1 MINHHIPLCSMVF
14 PKTDEQAFGK
24 IMWELCMTTILT
36 AHFLGINPYDQPAV
50 EESKKIAKATLSQ
63 NSN

>member
-1 MINHHIPLCSMVF
+1 MDF
-14 PKTDEQAFGK
+14 EKTDEYALGK

-50 EESKKIAKATLSQ
+50 EESKKIARETLSKQ
-63 NSN
+63 K